1 MQLLLRLE
9 RVMEETEFGWSLLMV
24 GEDQSRKLADLTND
38 LKRPYST
45 SGDGKQIL
53 SGYSY
58 WGIEPAIAWQHACRD
73 PYYPVMKDGID
84 SFTQRWNDLQP
95 ALGGAK
101 FHYVSLGPG
110 TGEKDRTV
118 LQTLQPTYPEMLY
131 VPVDMSAEMLRIC
144 LQPIRDLPFIKTFRR
159 QILPVQLDFSYDENL
174 DEMQGLRDRLMGDE
188 PILWGLLGNTAA
200 NFEDDLELIE
210 RLARLLRPQ
219 DLLML
224 EVATTTELAG
234 DVPERMSTEYLRSK
248 AFCEFVTSALHQ
260 HTDLPI
266 NMDNMQISGEMVD
279 DRCVVIKTIYHHR
292 DDDTRVTLPDRTVIT
307 LKHGDTIRLY
317 VSRKYAPAALHG
329 ELRALGL
336 GVKATRQ
343 HQLGGPRKAVPV
355 RAAADAAVEGRRA
368 GARLQPGARSVPRR
382 DDHPAPAHRRGH
394 GCQPGRGVRDQ
405 RDLVRHLR
413 RPGPAGA
420 GRRRAGDP
428 GRHHRPDR

>member
-24 GEDQSRKLADLTND
+24 GEDQSRKLADLTSD

-45 SGDGKQIL
+45 TGDGKQIL

-84 SFTQRWNDLQP
+84 SFTQRWNDLQS
-95 ALGGAK
+95 ALGGTK
-101 FHYVSLGPG
+101 YHYVSLGPG

-118 LQTLQPTYPEMLY
+118 LQALQPAYPEMLY

-144 LQPIRDLPFIKTFRR
+144 MQPIRDLPFIKAFRR
-159 QILPVQLDFSYDENL
+159 QLLPVQIDFSDDENL
-174 DEMQGLRDRLMGDE
+174 EELQALRDRLMGDE
-188 PILWGLLGNTAA
+188 PILWALLGNTVA

-210 RLARLLRPQ
+210 RITTLLRPQ

-224 EVATTTELAG
+224 EVATSTELAG
-234 DVPERMSTEYLRSK
+234 DVPDRVSTEYLRSK

-266 NMDNMQISGEMVD
+266 NMDHIAISGESRRRPLRGD
-279 DRCVVIKTIYHHR
+279 QDHLPPPRRRHPGHPARSDRDHPQ
-292 DDDTRVTLPDRTVIT
+292 DTATPSGSTSAAST
-307 LKHGDTIRLY
+307 H
-317 VSRKYAPAALHG
+317 PPALHG

-336 GVKATRQ
+336 GVKGTANTTWAVRGKPYRFGL
-343 HQLGGPRKAVPV
+343 QLMLLTKDLETISPRS
-355 RAAADAAVEGRRA
+355 AA
-368 GARLQPGARSVPRR
+368 
-382 DDHPAPAHRRGH
+382 
-394 GCQPGRGVRDQ
+394 
-405 RDLVRHLR
+405 RDLFRD
-413 RPGPAGA
+413 G
-420 GRRRAGDP
+420 
-428 GRHHRPDR
+428 